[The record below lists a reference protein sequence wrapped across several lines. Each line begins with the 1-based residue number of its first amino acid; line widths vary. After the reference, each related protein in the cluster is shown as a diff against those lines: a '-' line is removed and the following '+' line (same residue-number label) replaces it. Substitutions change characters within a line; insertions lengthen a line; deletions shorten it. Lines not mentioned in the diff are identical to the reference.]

1 MISHRVPI
9 EEFDEL
15 YAAFDARVG
24 GVEKVFVQTWFRWV
38 SSGLFPGSDPSG
50 GNVANARRYIQ

>member
-9 EEFDEL
+9 EEMDQL

-24 GVEKVFVQTWFRWV
+24 GVEKVFVQTRFRWV
-38 SSGLFPGSDPSG
+38 FPLFLRVFGVDGLRVADPGE
-50 GNVANARRYIQ
+50 ILL

>member
-9 EEFDEL
+9 DEFAEL

-24 GVEKVFVQTWFRWV
+24 GVEKVFVETKFR
-38 SSGLFPGSDPSG
+38 
-50 GNVANARRYIQ
+50 